1 MPSSRFLTLSI
12 RIDDLKKSLLPAKFD
27 PTGDYSPAIFDRTRA
42 FRVLAHA
49 EFESFV
55 EDRALEV
62 IDKAF
67 KNWKE
72 AGVVSTSLLAVVAY
86 RESKH
91 AHPGSLVDAKD
102 DKKNSTL
109 ESRVTAARAEYNKY
123 VRIENHGI
131 KEKNILRILMPLGIS
146 AEDINASWLG
156 DIDSWATSRG
166 DAAHKSGKLQMPPD
180 PKREYYMV
188 RDILKGFRELDD
200 AMEKWV

>member
-1 MPSSRFLTLSI
+1 MPSSRFSTLSV
-12 RIDDLKKSLLPAKFD
+12 RIEDLRKSLLPAKFD
-27 PTGDYSPAIFDRTRA
+27 PTGDYSSAIYDRTRA
-42 FRVLAHA
+42 FRVLSHA

-62 IDKAF
+62 IDQAYE
-67 KNWKE
+67 NWQE
-72 AGVVSTSLLAVVAY
+72 RGVVSTSLLAVVAY

-91 AHPGSLVDAKD
+91 THPGSLVDAKD

-109 ESRVTAARAEYNKY
+109 ESRVKAARAEYNRY

-146 AEDINASWLG
+146 ASDINASWLG

-166 DAAHKSGKLQMPPD
+166 DAAHKSGKLQMTPD
-180 PKREYYMV
+180 PKREYYTV
-188 RDILKGFRELDD
+188 KDILKGFRELDD
-200 AMEKWV
+200 TMEKWI